1 MSSPHE
7 PARGI
12 IIPFPIEAIRRPPA
26 PTFVTRPPSLYPER
40 TRRRVVR
47 MWVSIAVLL
56 LTLITGLV
64 VLSNAWTGDRD
75 ASHPAAGGAQAA
87 SSVPA
92 EPPPAP
98 SSMNLLIAGLD
109 GDGQTSLETGS
120 TNAALMLFH
129 LDANRERA
137 WLVSLPR
144 DAWVSIPG
152 HDQNKVDAAYAIGG
166 PDLLVKTVERWTGLH
181 VDHLAVIDWTG
192 LRRLTNAVGGVP
204 MSLDAPEPPSADSTG
219 AELAVEMTGDMA
231 IDYVSER
238 KGVPDT
244 DAERIRRQ
252 QQYVRSLFSR
262 LIERQT
268 LGEPAAVRD
277 LAATLGTSVRLD
289 AGLNVRSLLTIAGA
303 VRNLR
308 VDDITF
314 LTLPVT
320 GTGRQGSSSVVYPD
334 DAGCALLW
342 DALAHDE
349 MPSFVATHT
358 GLVTSRE
365 LD

>member
-1 MSSPHE
+1 MPSPHE

-26 PTFVTRPPSLYPER
+26 PTFVTRPLSLEPER
-40 TRRRVVR
+40 AGGRIVR
-47 MWVSIAVLL
+47 MWISIAVLL
-56 LTLITGLV
+56 LALITGVV
-64 VLSNAWTGDRD
+64 VLSNAWTGERGG
-75 ASHPAAGGAQAA
+75 SHPAATGAQPA
-87 SSVPA
+87 SSMPA

-109 GDGQTSLETGS
+109 GDGQTGLETAPTSAG
-120 TNAALMLFH
+120 LMLFH
-129 LDANRERA
+129 LDADGERA

-166 PDLLVKTVERWTGLH
+166 PDLFVKTVEHWTGLH

-204 MSLDAPEPPSADSTG
+204 MGLDAPGQASVDSTG

-244 DAERIRRQ
+244 DAERIHRQ
-252 QQYVRSLFSR
+252 QQYLRALFAR

-268 LGEPAAVRD
+268 LSDPAAVRD
-277 LAATLGTSVRLD
+277 IAAALGTSVRLD
-289 AGLNVRSLLTIAGA
+289 AGLNVRSLMAIASA
-303 VRNLR
+303 VRHLR

-314 LTLPVT
+314 LTVPVT
-320 GTGRQGSSSVVYPD
+320 GTGRQGTSSVVYPD

-349 MPSFVATHT
+349 MPSFVSTHPT
-358 GLVTSRE
+358 LVTSRE